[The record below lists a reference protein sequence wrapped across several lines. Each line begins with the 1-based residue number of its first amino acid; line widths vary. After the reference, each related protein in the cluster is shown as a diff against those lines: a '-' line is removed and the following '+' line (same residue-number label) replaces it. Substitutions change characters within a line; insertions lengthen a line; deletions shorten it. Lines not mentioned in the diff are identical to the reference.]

1 MNLLPRGDDRFH
13 SQSMDGSGQRLYVG
27 SETTLA
33 EVQAQLQMRHRDAC
47 VGFMGVRQEQ
57 AARKHHEAW
66 CNGSVQCHLWA
77 GAAPRWPSED
87 LPGHTGVSASAS
99 VDGASA
105 QGQLACQH
113 QRFPVHLDHGDFRS
127 LRLYD
132 ARRHV
137 RAQQT
142 TSAFA
147 SRTSRNSNDQLFHG
161 SLPSG
166 STTRTPKNPSLN
178 SSMPSFAAINNQ
190 MRSRRSKCSFTRA
203 WTGRS
208 ACTREEM
215 GQSHV
220 ATG

>member
-1 MNLLPRGDDRFH
+1 M
-13 SQSMDGSGQRLYVG
+13 
-27 SETTLA
+27 
-33 EVQAQLQMRHRDAC
+33 
-47 VGFMGVRQEQ
+47 
-57 AARKHHEAW
+57 
-66 CNGSVQCHLWA
+66 
-77 GAAPRWPSED
+77 
-87 LPGHTGVSASAS
+87 SASAS

-166 STTRTPKNPSLN
+166 STTRSAKNPSLN

-190 MRSRRSKCSFTRA
+190 MRSSFITAHFALDLSHKRLPLPKYKRRRRLRVGA
-203 WTGRS
+203 WLRHATTSRLGIHRGRRLGIHRPWGG
-208 ACTREEM
+208 A
-215 GQSHV
+215 
-220 ATG
+220 